1 MAVRT
6 PSFAWIRP
14 SFVYVPIFF
23 PPSTDALL
31 LYICRPT
38 APHKT
43 SKPSDS
49 RPLSLNGSLINM
61 QQRTN
66 KLHSP
71 RTHREKEDENKT
83 KKRNM
88 NLKCTPR
95 RTDRHYLCIV
105 PSSGP
110 HQLTHGPAMH
120 LLDEE
125 CRWIL
130 LDASTRIAHTNQQHN
145 TNESEDWAHRTVARA
160 RSQESRAFAAKS
172 KAARTCWV
180 TANEQK
186 SIFFF
191 IQMRCCCCLSGQK
204 Q

>member
-1 MAVRT
+1 
-6 PSFAWIRP
+6 
-14 SFVYVPIFF
+14 
-23 PPSTDALL
+23 
-31 LYICRPT
+31 
-38 APHKT
+38 
-43 SKPSDS
+43 
-49 RPLSLNGSLINM
+49 
-61 QQRTN
+61 
-66 KLHSP
+66 
-71 RTHREKEDENKT
+71 
-83 KKRNM
+83 M

-186 SIFFF
+186 SIFFLF
-191 IQMRCCCCLSGQK
+191 KWDVAAVCRDRSSRSGACGHANEWRWLEWQKKKKNLCGACVVLLLWPRGVEQAGKIACHTKTHRVADSPAIQPIVCRVHVTNYNNIVR
-204 Q
+204 

>member
-23 PPSTDALL
+23 RLSTDALL

-110 HQLTHGPAMH
+110 HQLTLGAAMH